1 MNAYT
6 SSEELAN
13 LPANRISY
21 PEHYAD
27 ARSLKP
33 SLYGRIVEW
42 FHRQAAMNELSQLS
56 DRELA
61 DIGLGR
67 SDLPNVFDPAFIAR
81 RAR

>member
-6 SSEELAN
+6 SREELAL
-13 LPANRISY
+13 LPANRVSY
-21 PEHYAD
+21 PEHHSA

-33 SLYGRIVEW
+33 SLYGRVVEW

-67 SDLPNVFDPAFIAR
+67 SDLQHVFDPAFVAR
-81 RAR
+81 RGR

>member
-6 SSEELAN
+6 SSEELAL

-21 PEHYAD
+21 PEHFAD
-27 ARSLKP
+27 ARSRKP
-33 SLYGRIVEW
+33 SLYARVVEW
-42 FHRQAAMNELSQLS
+42 FHRQAALNELSQLS

-67 SDLPNVFDPAFIAR
+67 SELAHVFDPAFVAR
-81 RAR
+81 HGR

>member
-6 SSEELAN
+6 SREELAL
-13 LPANRISY
+13 LPANRVSY

-33 SLYGRIVEW
+33 GLYSRVVEW

-67 SDLPNVFDPAFIAR
+67 SDLPHVFDPAFAAR
-81 RAR
+81 RGR

>member
-6 SSEELAN
+6 SREELAF

-21 PEHYAD
+21 PEHLAD

-33 SLYGRIVEW
+33 TLWGRITEW
-42 FHRQAAMNELSQLS
+42 FHRQAALSELSQLS
-56 DRELA
+56 DRELS
-61 DIGLGR
+61 DIGLNR
-67 SDLPNVFDPAFIAR
+67 SDLPNVFSPAFIAS